1 MVLESKFQI
10 EHRDVFILSHQL
22 PSLQSIFYFQGR
34 QVLCSGGEDQ
44 QVEVL
49 KYVDQDK
56 SLKSG
61 THCSS
66 LLDFSLD
73 STLETSFEC
82 SLYIDEA
89 EELKRKRCLLSDA
102 IVQISEGRVSPI
114 QSTSRLPWPEL
125 GERQQGH
132 NVRKVREVIETAFN
146 CLAPG
151 SEADL
156 WFATMKSMRFSQSKP
171 DDITERLMEA

>member
-1 MVLESKFQI
+1 MEV
-10 EHRDVFILSHQL
+10 
-22 PSLQSIFYFQGR
+22 
-34 QVLCSGGEDQ
+34 
-44 QVEVL
+44 VL

-56 SLKSG
+56 SLMSG

-73 STLETSFEC
+73 STLKTSFEC
-82 SLYIDEA
+82 SLYTDEA
-89 EELKRKRCLLSDA
+89 EELKRKRCSLTDA
-102 IVQISEGRVSPI
+102 VVQISEGRVSPI

-125 GERQQGH
+125 GERKQGYY
-132 NVRKVREVIETAFN
+132 VRKAREVIETAFN

-156 WFATMKSMRFSQSKP
+156 WFATMKCRFSIK
-171 DDITERLMEA
+171 A